1 MDRWKQSMHEFIVIA
16 WLPEYSSWSI
26 TWHSA
31 VRNSIQREYYVKISE
46 AILTIEDWMT
56 WRSETLDD
64 CWLPNSW
71 SLALLDSW
79 SKASNVGT
87 SRKRPSRGTYSRES
101 HRLNTSNSRTVREA
115 AQPLDASQLLLFD
128 RTAL

>member
-26 TWHSA
+26 SWHSA
-31 VRNSIQREYYVKISE
+31 VRNSIQREYNLKISE
-46 AILTIEDWMT
+46 AILAIEDWMT

-87 SRKRPSRGTYSRES
+87 SRRRPSRAPIRVKV
-101 HRLNTSNSRTVREA
+101 HRFNTSNSRTVREA

-128 RTAL
+128 RTAP

>member
-26 TWHSA
+26 SWHSA
-31 VRNSIQREYYVKISE
+31 VRNAIQREYNVKISE
-46 AILTIEDWMT
+46 AILKIEDWMT

-71 SLALLDSW
+71 SLALLESW
-79 SKASNVGT
+79 SKASNVGH
-87 SRKRPSRGTYSRES
+87 RKHGDPAVQIESGVQREP
-101 HRLNTSNSRTVREA
+101 VYE
-115 AQPLDASQLLLFD
+115 P
-128 RTAL
+128 ALYA